1 MNTSKVTYAIYV
13 SHRGSFSGFSK
24 WATENDTDSAGE
36 CAAGLLKNADV
47 VEVKIEKVYS

>member
-1 MNTSKVTYAIYV
+1 MTTIKYAIYV
-13 SHRGSFSGFSK
+13 DHLGSLSGFSK

-47 VEVKIEKVYS
+47 AAIRIEKVYS